1 MIDIER
7 NNLRGLLDE
16 ALTIELLSKCL
27 SWGKNLGPRGE
38 QRPLG
43 LEVGL

>member
-1 MIDIER
+1 MIDTER
-7 NNLRGLLDE
+7 NNLRGFDE

-27 SWGKNLGPRGE
+27 SWGKNLGLSGE

>member
-1 MIDIER
+1 MIDTER
-7 NNLRGLLDE
+7 NDLRGLNE

-27 SWGKNLGPRGE
+27 SWGKNLEPSGE
-38 QRPLG
+38 QRTLG